1 VKQVASHIAS
11 THCMIHCE
19 ALVAKDMIEDP
30 AYVFST
36 CVKIVNFIKARP
48 LNHRLFENM
57 CREMEA
63 EHKHL
68 LLHTEVR
75 WLSRGRVV
83 QRVY

>member
-1 VKQVASHIAS
+1 
-11 THCMIHCE
+11 MN
-19 ALVAKDMIEDP
+19 EDL

-48 LNHRLFENM
+48 LNHCLFENM
-57 CREMEA
+57 CCEMEA

-68 LLHTEVR
+68 LLDTEVR

-83 QRVY
+83 QRVYEMRESC